1 MLSRIIALVRTSV
14 AIVVLA
20 TLLVACNAAPSDPVR
35 IAVAANFAAVQE
47 QLAARFTE
55 KSGYPVESSFG
66 ATGALYSQIANGAP
80 FQVFLSADG
89 ERPERLEKEGLTAP
103 GSRFTYALGA
113 LVLYAPGGLDG
124 GNGEEALRRGAFQH
138 LAICKPA
145 LAPYGRAAQQTLE
158 KLGLWDR
165 VQPALVQGDNV
176 TQAFQ
181 FIETGNAEIG
191 FVALSQVIGQA
202 PEKLWR
208 VSAALHEPIL
218 QDAVL
223 LKTGAEHEGARA
235 FLAFLQGPEA
245 RQMIAA
251 GGYTLPEGAK

>member
-1 MLSRIIALVRTSV
+1 MLSRIIVLVRTSFSLV
-14 AIVVLA
+14 ALA
-20 TLLVACNAAPSDPVR
+20 ILLVACNAAPSDPVR
-35 IAVAANFAAVQE
+35 IAVAANFTAMQE
-47 QLAARFTE
+47 KLAARFTE
-55 KSGYPVESSFG
+55 RTGVPVESSFG

-80 FQVFLSADG
+80 FQVFLSADA
-89 ERPERLEKEGLTAP
+89 ERPERLEREGLTAP

-113 LVLYAPGGLDG
+113 LVLYAPGGFDG

-145 LAPYGRAAQQTLE
+145 LAPYGLAAQQTLE
-158 KLGLWDR
+158 KLGLWDG
-165 VQPALVQGDNV
+165 VQPGLVQGDNV
-176 TQAFQ
+176 TQVYQ
-181 FIETGNAEIG
+181 YVETGNAEMG
-191 FVALSQVIGQA
+191 FVALSQVNGLDPDQ
-202 PEKLWR
+202 LWH
-208 VSAALHEPIL
+208 VPAALHAPIR

-251 GGYTLPEGAK
+251 GGYALPEEAK